1 MVNPILEKN
10 VIGDVVLFEQPS
22 NYSRATAT
30 IISGAGVLKPG
41 TVLGKRTKTAVDE
54 EADVGNTG
62 DGVLSAVTLGAL
74 AEAGIYTLVCI
85 AAASNAGTFAVIT
98 PSGYRLA
105 DAKVAVAY
113 VGAHLNFTISDGAA
127 DFIVGDKFTVEITGD
142 GKFDFAKAGDL
153 TGLADAVAVLLVEV
167 DATSADVSNALVL
180 VRDSIVSEQGLIFH
194 SSVNDATKRAAM
206 KAGLVKAGG
215 ILSTQGA

>member
-10 VIGDVVLFEQPS
+10 VIGDVLLFEQPS
-22 NYSRATAT
+22 HYSRATAT

-41 TVLGKRTKTAVDE
+41 TVLGKRTKTAVE
-54 EADVGNTG
+54 AEADEGNTG
-62 DGVLSAVTLGAL
+62 EGTISAVTLGAL
-74 AEAGIYTLVCI
+74 AEAGIYELVCI
-85 AAASNAGTFAVIT
+85 ATDTNAGTFAVLT

-105 DAKVAVAY
+105 DAEVGVAY
-113 VGAHLNFTISDGAA
+113 AGGHLNFTISDDDP
-127 DFIVGDKFTVEITGD
+127 DFALGDKFTVEVTGD
-142 GKFDFAKAGDL
+142 GKFDFAKTGDL

-167 DATSADVSNALVL
+167 DATSTDVSNALVL

-194 SSVNDATKRAAM
+194 SSVDDATKRAAM

-215 ILSTQGA
+215 ILSTQGV